1 LSKTECACYAYRDV
15 SSGLEEDLV
24 EHLLGVASCC
34 AEERWETRALASKL
48 SRVLGLGLDMV
59 RDAILL
65 AGLLHDVGKAA
76 QVYQEPCQSGGCTE
90 FHGHYLVSAFIAHL
104 ALSLSGTAIRV
115 RDAEEFLGSRGTRLG
130 EDKVFAVLIVLPIA
144 FHHYHQVRGTKSYSA
159 VHRSTVGNFLDNPLI
174 YGKCVE
180 SFEKIISHQG
190 VGPRGREVLEK
201 VYAVLTDIGSYVESD
216 SYRDSKLFI
225 LRLGDL
231 VRSGLRDTSIT
242 LGKAVVEA
250 VMGVVNLCD
259 GIVAA
264 RKRR

>member
-1 LSKTECACYAYRDV
+1 MSKTECACYAYRDV

-24 EHLLGVASCC
+24 EHILGVASCC
-34 AEERWETRALASKL
+34 TERWETRALASKL
-48 SRVLGLGLDMV
+48 SRVLGLGLDMT

-76 QVYQEPCQSGGCTE
+76 QVYQKPCQRSGCTE

-104 ALSLSGTAIRV
+104 ALSLSSVAIRV
-115 RDAEEFLGSRGTRLG
+115 RDAEEFLSSSSARLG
-130 EDKVFAVLIVLPIA
+130 EDKAFAVLVVLPIA
-144 FHHYHQVRGTKSYSA
+144 FHHYHQVRGTGSYSA
-159 VHRSTVGNFLDNPLI
+159 AHRSTVNNFLDNPLI

-180 SFEKIISHQG
+180 SFEKITSHQG
-190 VGPRGREVLEK
+190 IGPRGREVLEK
-201 VYAVLTDIGSYVESD
+201 VRVVLTDIGSYVESD

-231 VRSGLRDTSIT
+231 VRSGLRDTSVT

-250 VMGVVNLCD
+250 VTGVVNFCD